1 MYTML
6 NDGNSDN
13 SSLQLSKT
21 KGQYLLTC
29 RASRCVFSFSTAEW
43 MSSRLSRFGA
53 NGQTFLGLH
62 MLHIHTDFEIF
73 RQQIY
78 FILIYLLQR
87 PYFNIVVLKKEHS
100 KMEYDCKTFADY
112 PHCLDIRECWLYK
125 VSGCNNTAALPELS
139 KQIPPFAQYRISSGN
154 SGRR

>member
-1 MYTML
+1 MTWKTPAPLYNTTSNFGCRQRPRTSKCEAWILSYSINLLVTSCHRTADTCMYTML

-13 SSLQLSKT
+13 SSLQLCKT

-100 KMEYDCKTFADY
+100 KM
-112 PHCLDIRECWLYK
+112 
-125 VSGCNNTAALPELS
+125 
-139 KQIPPFAQYRISSGN
+139 
-154 SGRR
+154 